1 VRLGILGGT
10 FDPIHNGHMA
20 IARRAQID
28 LGLERVF
35 LVPAGDPW
43 RKRLEVIASGAHRL
57 SMIKLAIE
65 SEDGLEVSAVELD
78 RAGPSYTEAT
88 LSQLS
93 AEHGKNVELYFIIG
107 EDSLCELHLWKSP
120 SRILTL
126 ARLII
131 APRLEGSE
139 VDLGLLNRIKPGAS
153 KRALVL
159 DIPKVSV
166 SSTEVRTKVA
176 NGTSVNDL
184 VPSKVEEYILAN
196 GLYSNREK

>member
-1 VRLGILGGT
+1 MRLGILGGT
-10 FDPIHNGHMA
+10 FDPIHNGHLV

-43 RKRLEVIASGAHRL
+43 RKRSEVIASGPHRL
-57 SMIKLAIE
+57 SMIKLALE
-65 SEDGLEVSAVELD
+65 SERGLEVSAMELD
-78 RAGPSYTEAT
+78 RGGPSYTEAT

-93 AEHGKNVELYFIIG
+93 AEHGKKAELYFIIG

-131 APRLEGSE
+131 APRLESSE
-139 VDLGLLNRIKPGAS
+139 VDLGLLDRIKPGAS
-153 KRALVL
+153 KRGLVL
-159 DIPKVSV
+159 DIPKISV

-196 GLYSNREK
+196 GLYSSREK